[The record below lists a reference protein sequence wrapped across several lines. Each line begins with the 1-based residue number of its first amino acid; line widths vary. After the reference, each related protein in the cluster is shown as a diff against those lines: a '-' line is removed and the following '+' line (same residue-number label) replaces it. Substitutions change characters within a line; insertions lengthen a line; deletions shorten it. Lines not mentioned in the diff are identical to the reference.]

1 MAAGAGSVKAVGRR
15 RYGVEIASLF
25 VLVVIWQLAADNL
38 IKNAFILPSFTD
50 VISSFYILRCDML
63 HDIRISLMHF
73 GIGMAAGMGVGVPLG
88 VAMGWFRTADRI
100 FDPIIEIVRPIPPIA
115 WIPFAIIWIGLT
127 HTSAGFIVFI
137 GAVFPILINTYAGF
151 KNVPKVL
158 IETAMVLGCTRHCD
172 LIRKVALPSAV
183 PDIATGI
190 RIAMGVGWMC
200 VVAAEMFGMT
210 SGLGYHIWHWKDLH
224 RMDHVMAYMLLLG
237 FISLSIDRTF
247 RALVEKRL
255 SGWRKGIVA
264 GT

>member
-1 MAAGAGSVKAVGRR
+1 MAARWARAVGRR

-38 IKNAFILPSFTD
+38 VGNAFILPSFTE
-50 VISSFYILRCDML
+50 VMASFYTLQGDML
-63 HDIRISLMHF
+63 HDIQISLMHF
-73 GIGMAAGMGVGVPLG
+73 GIGMAAGIGVGVPFG
-88 VAMGWFRTADRI
+88 VAMGWFRTIDRI
-100 FDPIIEIVRPIPPIA
+100 FDPIIEIMRPIPPIA

-137 GAVFPILINTYAGF
+137 GAVFPILINTHAGF
-151 KNVPKVL
+151 KNVSRVL
-158 IETAMVLGCTRHCD
+158 IETAMVLGCTKNYD

-190 RIAMGVGWMC
+190 RIAMGVAWMC

-210 SGLGYHIWHWKDLH
+210 SGLGYNIWHWKDLH
-224 RMDHVMAYMLLLG
+224 RMDHVMAYMILLG
-237 FISLSIDRTF
+237 FISLSIDRAF
-247 RALVEKRL
+247 RCLVERRL

-264 GT
+264 GS